1 MGRWVSVG
9 MSQLSSKL
17 SSRVFVLGAVS
28 SLVIAAACADI
39 VTDPL
44 VPVSIEAEPQAFP
57 SIAIGDSLRDTLGVA
72 QPIRVTLRN
81 IQGDVIQDAPIRYL
95 YVQAQRDTALEV
107 DSTTGMVR
115 VVKQPAAGQLQIA
128 ARYAF
133 SLQVLIPVIVTNAP
147 DTAFTTDSDLRLV
160 GFVPDTGRRGVDS
173 NSVAVTTRVQY
184 KNAAGALQPVNDWI
198 VRYAIVRPAN
208 LGNDTTASVFLVNET
223 GRPSQIDTTDG
234 GGASSRRVRVRPLQ
248 FPAAGRTVD
257 TVEVEAMIW
266 RRGQR
271 VRGAPIRFLVP
282 VFSPS
287 TRG

>member
-1 MGRWVSVG
+1 MARWVPVG
-9 MSQLSSKL
+9 MSELSSKV
-17 SSRVFVLGAVS
+17 SSRLLVLGAVS
-28 SLVIAAACADI
+28 ALVTAAACADI

-44 VPVSIEAEPQAFP
+44 VPVTIEAEAQAFP
-57 SIAIGDSLRDTLGVA
+57 SIAIGDVLRDTLGIE
-72 QPIRVTLRN
+72 QPLRVTVRN
-81 IQGDVIQDAPIRYL
+81 IQGDVIEDAPIRYL

-107 DSTTGMVR
+107 DSITGRVR
-115 VVKQPAAGQLQIA
+115 VRKQPAAGQLQIA

-133 SLQVLIPVIVTNAP
+133 ALQVLIPVIVTNEP
-147 DTAFTTDSDLRLV
+147 DTAFATDTDLRLV

-173 NSVAVTTRVQY
+173 NSVSVGTRVQY
-184 KNAAGALQPVNDWI
+184 KNAMQALQPVNDWI

-208 LGNDTTASVFLVNET
+208 LKNDTTASVFLVNEN

-234 GGASSRRVRVRPLQ
+234 GGSASRRVRVRPLL

-266 RRGQR
+266 RRGQP
-271 VRGAPIRFLVP
+271 VKGAPIRILIP